1 MKGGRNT
8 GEKQPEEE
16 TWSKKQRRKRTEM
29 EKAVAAYRETKSKK
43 EAAKRAA
50 KEAKAAEEKKT
61 ANAITA

>member
-1 MKGGRNT
+1 
-8 GEKQPEEE
+8 
-16 TWSKKQRRKRTEM
+16 M

-61 ANAITA
+61 AIATTA